1 MEAVAAVISDRSDKQ
16 NIVSF
21 AESNRAGQDLIRLTS
36 W

>member
-1 MEAVAAVISDRSDKQ
+1 MEAVAAVVSGRSDEQ

-21 AESNRAGQDLIRLTS
+21 AESNRAGQDLIGLTS

>member
-1 MEAVAAVISDRSDKQ
+1 MEAVATVISDRGDKQ